1 MRIIIK
7 FIFKI
12 FAIIMYRPKIVG
24 KENLPKEGGALLCPN
39 HVSNLD
45 AAVIVAMFKRKVNV
59 LAKEELFK
67 NGFLCWIADL
77 FGIYPVKRGKADM
90 QAIKISLTLLKRNE
104 ILLMFP
110 EGTRNGMEKGIKPK
124 NGAVLIAVTAGKP
137 IIPIGIQGSFKPF
150 TKVIVNIGKPIDYSN
165 LKEEVKD
172 KEQATELTNELMEK
186 IVYLRDQD
194 VKTLKKTKNNVKGGN
209 NGNR

>member
-12 FAIIMYRPKIVG
+12 FAIIIYRPKIVG

-45 AAVIVAMFKRKVNV
+45 AAVIVAMFQRKVNV

-67 NGFLCWIADL
+67 NKFLCWIADL
-77 FGIYPVKRGKADM
+77 FGIYPVKRGAADM
-90 QAIKISLTLLKRNE
+90 QAIKVSLKILKHDGLLL
-104 ILLMFP
+104 IFP
-110 EGTRNGMEKGIKPK
+110 EGTRNGMAKGVKPK
-124 NGAVLIAVTAGKP
+124 NGAVLIAGTAQKP

-150 TKVIVNIGKPIDYSN
+150 TRVIVNIGKPIDYTN
-165 LKEEVKD
+165 LKEEIKD
-172 KEQATELTNELMEK
+172 KEQATKLTAELIKT
-186 IVYLRDQD
+186 IVDLRDED
-194 VKTLKKTKNNVKGGN
+194 TRKKKK
-209 NGNR
+209 

>member
-12 FAIIMYRPKIVG
+12 FAIIIYRPKILG
-24 KENLPKEGGALLCPN
+24 KENIPEAGGAMLCPN
-39 HVSNLD
+39 HIHNLD

-67 NGFLCWIADL
+67 NRFLCWIADL

-90 QAIKISLTLLKRNE
+90 QAIKTSLTLLKKDE

-110 EGTRNGMEKGIKPK
+110 EGTRNGMAKGINPK
-124 NGAVLIAVTAGKP
+124 NGAVLIAATAKKP
-137 IIPIGIQGSFKPF
+137 IIPIGIQGNFKPF
-150 TKVIVNIGKPIDYSN
+150 TKVIINIGKPIDYSN

-172 KEQATELTNELMEK
+172 KEEATKLTQQLMEE
-186 IVYLRDQD
+186 IVKLRDENI
-194 VKTLKKTKNNVKGGN
+194 KKKTHI
-209 NGNR
+209 

>member
-1 MRIIIK
+1 MRVIIK

-12 FAIIMYRPKIVG
+12 FAIILYRPKIVG
-24 KENLPKEGGALLCPN
+24 KENLPKDGGALLCPN
-39 HVSNLD
+39 HISTLD

-104 ILLMFP
+104 LLLMFP
-110 EGTRNGMEKGIKPK
+110 EGTRNGMAKGIKPK
-124 NGAVLIAVTAGKP
+124 NGAVLIAATAGKP

-150 TKVIVNIGKPIDYSN
+150 TKVIVNIGKPIDYSK

-172 KEQATELTNELMEK
+172 KEQASELTKDLMKE
-186 IVYLRDQD
+186 IVHLRDQN
-194 VKTLKKTKNNVKGGN
+194 VKQLKKNQTKNLT
-209 NGNR
+209 

>member
-12 FAIIMYRPKIVG
+12 FAIIIYRPKIVG

-45 AAVIVAMFKRKVNV
+45 AAVIVAMFQRKVNV

-67 NGFLCWIADL
+67 NKFLCWIADL
-77 FGIYPVKRGKADM
+77 FGIYPVKRGAADM
-90 QAIKISLTLLKRNE
+90 QAIKVSLKILKHDGLLL
-104 ILLMFP
+104 IFP
-110 EGTRNGMEKGIKPK
+110 EGTRNGMAKGVKPK
-124 NGAVLIAVTAGKP
+124 NGAVLIAGTAQKP

-150 TKVIVNIGKPIDYSN
+150 TRVIVNIGKPIDYTN
-165 LKEEVKD
+165 LKEEIKD
-172 KEQATELTNELMEK
+172 KEQATKLTAELMK
-186 IVYLRDQD
+186 TIVDLRDED
-194 VKTLKKTKNNVKGGN
+194 TRKKKK
-209 NGNR
+209 

>member
-1 MRIIIK
+1 MRVIIK

-12 FAIIMYRPKIVG
+12 FAIILYRPKIVG
-24 KENLPKEGGALLCPN
+24 KENLPKDGGALLCPN
-39 HVSNLD
+39 HVGNLD

-67 NGFLCWIADL
+67 NGFICWIADL

-104 ILLMFP
+104 LLLMFP
-110 EGTRNGMEKGIKPK
+110 EGTRNGMAKGIKPK
-124 NGAVLIAVTAGKP
+124 NGAVLIAATAGKP

-150 TKVIVNIGKPIDYSN
+150 TKVIVNIGKPIDYSK

-172 KEQATELTNELMEK
+172 KEQASELTKDLMKE
-186 IVYLRDQD
+186 IVHLRDQN
-194 VKTLKKTKNNVKGGN
+194 VKQLKKNQTKNLT
-209 NGNR
+209 

>member
-1 MRIIIK
+1 MRVIIK

-12 FAIIMYRPKIVG
+12 FAIILYRPKIVG
-24 KENLPKEGGALLCPN
+24 KENLPKDGGALLCPN

-104 ILLMFP
+104 LLLMFP
-110 EGTRNGMEKGIKPK
+110 EGTRNGMAKGIKPK
-124 NGAVLIAVTAGKP
+124 NGAVLIAATAGKP

-150 TKVIVNIGKPIDYSN
+150 TKVIVNIGKPIDYSK

-172 KEQATELTNELMEK
+172 KEQASELTKDLMKE
-186 IVYLRDQD
+186 IVHLRDQN
-194 VKTLKKTKNNVKGGN
+194 VKQLKKN
-209 NGNR
+209 

>member
-12 FAIIMYRPKIVG
+12 FAIIIYRPKIVG

-45 AAVIVAMFKRKVNV
+45 AAVIVSMFQRKVNV

-67 NGFLCWIADL
+67 NKFLCWIADL
-77 FGIYPVKRGKADM
+77 FGIYPVKRGAADM
-90 QAIKISLTLLKRNE
+90 QAIKISLKILKHDGLLL
-104 ILLMFP
+104 IFP
-110 EGTRNGMEKGIKPK
+110 EGTRNGMAKGVKPK
-124 NGAVLIAVTAGKP
+124 NGAVLIAGTAQKP

-150 TKVIVNIGKPIDYSN
+150 TRVIVNIGKPIDCTN
-165 LKEEVKD
+165 LKEEIKD
-172 KEQATELTNELMEK
+172 KEQATKLTAELMK
-186 IVYLRDQD
+186 TIVDLRDED
-194 VKTLKKTKNNVKGGN
+194 TRKKKKLKKGE
-209 NGNR
+209 

>member
-1 MRIIIK
+1 MRVIIK

-12 FAIIMYRPKIVG
+12 FAIILYRPKIVG
-24 KENLPKEGGALLCPN
+24 KENLPKDGGALLCPN
-39 HVSNLD
+39 HVSTLD

-104 ILLMFP
+104 LLLMFP
-110 EGTRNGMEKGIKPK
+110 EGTRNGMAKGIKPK
-124 NGAVLIAVTAGKP
+124 NGAVLIAATAGKP
-137 IIPIGIQGSFKPF
+137 IIPIGIQGSFEPF
-150 TKVIVNIGKPIDYSN
+150 TKVIVNIGKPIDYSK

-172 KEQATELTNELMEK
+172 KEQASELTKELMKE
-186 IVYLRDQD
+186 IVHLRDQN
-194 VKTLKKTKNNVKGGN
+194 VKQLKKNQTKNLT
-209 NGNR
+209 

>member
-12 FAIIMYRPKIVG
+12 FAIIIYRPKIVG
-24 KENLPKEGGALLCPN
+24 KENLPKNGGALLCPN
-39 HVSNLD
+39 HVSTLD

-104 ILLMFP
+104 LLLMFP
-110 EGTRNGMEKGIKPK
+110 EGTRNGMAKGIKPK
-124 NGAVLIAVTAGKP
+124 NGAVLIAATAGKP

-150 TKVIVNIGKPIDYSN
+150 TKVIVNIGKPIDYSK

-172 KEQATELTNELMEK
+172 KEQASELTKDLMKE
-186 IVYLRDQD
+186 IVHLRDQN
-194 VKTLKKTKNNVKGGN
+194 VKQLKKNQTKNLT
-209 NGNR
+209 

>member
-1 MRIIIK
+1 MRVIIK

-12 FAIIMYRPKIVG
+12 FAIILYRPKIVG
-24 KENLPKEGGALLCPN
+24 KENLPKDGGALLCPN
-39 HVSNLD
+39 HVGNLD

-104 ILLMFP
+104 LLLMFL
-110 EGTRNGMEKGIKPK
+110 EGTRNGMAKGIKPK
-124 NGAVLIAVTAGKP
+124 NGAVLIAATAGKP

-150 TKVIVNIGKPIDYSN
+150 TKVIVNIGKPIDYSK

-172 KEQATELTNELMEK
+172 KEQASELTKDLMKE
-186 IVYLRDQD
+186 IVHLRDQN
-194 VKTLKKTKNNVKGGN
+194 VKQLKKNQTKNLT
-209 NGNR
+209 

>member
-12 FAIIMYRPKIVG
+12 FAIILYRPKIVG
-24 KENLPKEGGALLCPN
+24 KENLPKDGGALLCPN
-39 HVSNLD
+39 HVGNLD

-104 ILLMFP
+104 LLLMFP
-110 EGTRNGMEKGIKPK
+110 EGTRNGMAKGIKPK
-124 NGAVLIAVTAGKP
+124 NGAVLIAATAGKP

-150 TKVIVNIGKPIDYSN
+150 TKVIVNIGKPIDYSK

-172 KEQATELTNELMEK
+172 KEQASELTKDLMKE
-186 IVYLRDQD
+186 IVHLRDQN
-194 VKTLKKTKNNVKGGN
+194 VKQLKKNQTKNLT
-209 NGNR
+209 

>member
-77 FGIYPVKRGKADM
+77 FGIYPVRRGKADM

-124 NGAVLIAVTAGKP
+124 NGAVLIAATAGKP

>member
-1 MRIIIK
+1 MRVIIK

-12 FAIIMYRPKIVG
+12 FAIIIYRPKILG
-24 KENLPKEGGALLCPN
+24 KENIPEAGGAMLCPN
-39 HVSNLD
+39 HIHNLD

-67 NGFLCWIADL
+67 NRFLCWIADL

-90 QAIKISLTLLKRNE
+90 QAIKTSLTLLKKDE

-110 EGTRNGMEKGIKPK
+110 EGTRNGMAKGINPK
-124 NGAVLIAVTAGKP
+124 NGAVLIAATAKKP

-150 TKVIVNIGKPIDYSN
+150 TKVIINIGKPIDYSN

-172 KEQATELTNELMEK
+172 KEEATKLTQQLMEE
-186 IVYLRDQD
+186 IVKLRDENI
-194 VKTLKKTKNNVKGGN
+194 KKKTHI
-209 NGNR
+209 

>member
-1 MRIIIK
+1 MRVIIK

-12 FAIIMYRPKIVG
+12 FAIILYRPKIVG
-24 KENLPKEGGALLCPN
+24 KENLPKDGGALLCPN
-39 HVSNLD
+39 HVSTLD

-104 ILLMFP
+104 LLLMFP
-110 EGTRNGMEKGIKPK
+110 EGTRNGMAKGIKPK
-124 NGAVLIAVTAGKP
+124 NGAVLIAATAGKP

-150 TKVIVNIGKPIDYSN
+150 TKVIVNIGKPIDYSK

-172 KEQATELTNELMEK
+172 KEQASELTKDFMKE
-186 IVYLRDQD
+186 IVHLRDQN
-194 VKTLKKTKNNVKGGN
+194 VKQLKKNQTKNLT
-209 NGNR
+209 

>member
-1 MRIIIK
+1 MRVIIK

-12 FAIIMYRPKIVG
+12 FAIILYRPKIVG
-24 KENLPKEGGALLCPN
+24 KENLPKDGGALLCPN
-39 HVSNLD
+39 HVSTLD

-104 ILLMFP
+104 LLLMFP
-110 EGTRNGMEKGIKPK
+110 EGTRNGMAKGIKPK
-124 NGAVLIAVTAGKP
+124 NGAVLIAATASKP

-150 TKVIVNIGKPIDYSN
+150 TKVIVNIGKPIDYSK

-172 KEQATELTNELMEK
+172 KEQASELTKDLMKE
-186 IVYLRDQD
+186 IVHLRDQN
-194 VKTLKKTKNNVKGGN
+194 VKQLKKNQTKNLT
-209 NGNR
+209 

>member
-12 FAIIMYRPKIVG
+12 FAIIIYRPKIVG

-45 AAVIVAMFKRKVNV
+45 AAVIVAMFQRKVNV

-67 NGFLCWIADL
+67 NKFLCWIADL
-77 FGIYPVKRGKADM
+77 FGIYPVKRGAADM
-90 QAIKISLTLLKRNE
+90 QAIKVSLKILKHDGLLL
-104 ILLMFP
+104 IFP
-110 EGTRNGMEKGIKPK
+110 EGTRNGMAKGVKPK
-124 NGAVLIAVTAGKP
+124 NGAVLIAGTAQKP

-150 TKVIVNIGKPIDYSN
+150 TRVVVNIGKPIDYTN
-165 LKEEVKD
+165 LKEEIKD
-172 KEQATELTNELMEK
+172 KEQATKLTAELMK
-186 IVYLRDQD
+186 TIVDLRDED
-194 VKTLKKTKNNVKGGN
+194 TRKKKK
-209 NGNR
+209 

>member
-12 FAIIMYRPKIVG
+12 FAIIIYRPKIVG

-45 AAVIVAMFKRKVNV
+45 AAVIVAMFQRKVNV

-67 NGFLCWIADL
+67 NKFLCWIADL
-77 FGIYPVKRGKADM
+77 FGIYPVKRGAADM
-90 QAIKISLTLLKRNE
+90 QAIKISLKILKHDGLLL
-104 ILLMFP
+104 IFP
-110 EGTRNGMEKGIKPK
+110 EGTRNGMAKGVKPK
-124 NGAVLIAVTAGKP
+124 NGAVLIAGTAQKP

-150 TKVIVNIGKPIDYSN
+150 TRVIVNIGKPIDYTN
-165 LKEEVKD
+165 LKEEIKD
-172 KEQATELTNELMEK
+172 KEQATKLTAELMK
-186 IVYLRDQD
+186 TIVDLRDED
-194 VKTLKKTKNNVKGGN
+194 TIKKKKLKKVNK
-209 NGNR
+209 

>member
-1 MRIIIK
+1 MRVIIK

-12 FAIIMYRPKIVG
+12 FAIILYRPKIVG
-24 KENLPKEGGALLCPN
+24 KENLPKDGGALLCPN
-39 HVSNLD
+39 HVSTLD

-104 ILLMFP
+104 LLLMFP
-110 EGTRNGMEKGIKPK
+110 EGTRNGMAKGIKPK
-124 NGAVLIAVTAGKP
+124 NGAVLIAATAGKP

-150 TKVIVNIGKPIDYSN
+150 TKVIVNIGKPIDYSK

-172 KEQATELTNELMEK
+172 KEQTSKHTKDLMKE
-186 IVYLRDQD
+186 IVNLRNQN
-194 VKTLKKTKNNVKGGN
+194 VKQLKKNQTKNLT
-209 NGNR
+209 

>member
-1 MRIIIK
+1 MRVIIK

-12 FAIIMYRPKIVG
+12 FAIILYRPKIVG
-24 KENLPKEGGALLCPN
+24 KENLPKDGGALLCPN

-104 ILLMFP
+104 LLLMFP
-110 EGTRNGMEKGIKPK
+110 EGTRNGMAKGIKPK
-124 NGAVLIAVTAGKP
+124 NGAVLIAATAGKP
-137 IIPIGIQGSFKPF
+137 IIPIGIQGSFKTF
-150 TKVIVNIGKPIDYSN
+150 TKVIVNIGKPIDYSK

-172 KEQATELTNELMEK
+172 KEQASELTKELMKE
-186 IVYLRDQD
+186 IVHLRDQN
-194 VKTLKKTKNNVKGGN
+194 VKQLKKNQTKNLT
-209 NGNR
+209 

>member
-1 MRIIIK
+1 MRVIIK

-12 FAIIMYRPKIVG
+12 FAIILYRPKIVG
-24 KENLPKEGGALLCPN
+24 KENLPKDGGALLCPN
-39 HVSNLD
+39 HVSTLD

-104 ILLMFP
+104 LLLMFP
-110 EGTRNGMEKGIKPK
+110 EGTRNGMAKGIKPK
-124 NGAVLIAVTAGKP
+124 NGAVLIAATAGKP

-150 TKVIVNIGKPIDYSN
+150 IKVIVNIGKPIDYSK

-172 KEQATELTNELMEK
+172 KEQASELTKDLMKE
-186 IVYLRDQD
+186 IVHLRDQN
-194 VKTLKKTKNNVKGGN
+194 VKQLKKNQTKNLT
-209 NGNR
+209 